1 MLSDLI
7 MFRRIFARGIEKNSK
22 RIDSL
27 EKKMD
32 FLIQEK
38 YPKFNFGDPKS
49 SHSSTFV
56 VEDLNMLTHW
66 NADRKAQA
74 FTFTRA
80 LSMRWRCNSR
90 KDFLLCTHS
99 FSSSRTRK
107 CNSTHSKNVID
118 QKIFIF

>member
-7 MFRRIFARGIEKNSK
+7 LFGRIFARGIEKNSK

-27 EKKMD
+27 EKID
-32 FLIQEK
+32 FLMHEK
-38 YPKFNFGDPKS
+38 HPKFNFGDPKS

-74 FTFTRA
+74 FTFI
-80 LSMRWRCNSR
+80 S
-90 KDFLLCTHS
+90 S
-99 FSSSRTRK
+99 F
-107 CNSTHSKNVID
+107 NEVEV
-118 QKIFIF
+118 